1 MRFPARMGNFI
12 PDRLLELGHAP
23 LDDGLSLLDR
33 ARTLVGRGLVRRI
46 WLLLLDDER
55 RQLPLL
61 PQIDGLPVS
70 PDAGTA
76 STLRTLLDR
85 LGEHAAHVAIVLERP
100 GGAEPEPDDL
110 AWADAI
116 ARASRGADAAVVGV
130 LLAHGRGVDLLQ

>member
-1 MRFPARMGNFI
+1 MDDFT
-12 PDRLLELGHAP
+12 PDRLLELGDVP
-23 LDDGLSLLDR
+23 LDDPRALLER
-33 ARTLVGRGLVRRI
+33 ARTLVGRGLVRRM

-61 PQIDGLPVS
+61 PQIDGFPVS
-70 PDAGTA
+70 PDAATPSA
-76 STLRTLLDR
+76 LRTLLDR

-116 ARASRGADAAVVGV
+116 ARASRGASAAVVGV
-130 LLAHGRGVDLLQ
+130 LLAHGRGVDLLR